1 MHTVNLYN
9 LHLHNFTDYRFCIF
23 DAVSVS
29 GDSLDTPYAF
39 YFTTSP
45 TITNTATVSG
55 IVGANPFGAM
65 IFLFDSNPFEEDE
78 SDWTEWT
85 VAPPASGAYTVDYVP
100 AGIYWPLVIKNM
112 YLDEDGD
119 IDIQNGSELAY
130 YDSNNDY
137 RPDSIL
143 VSPGAIISGID
154 MTLHDVFTQTA
165 RNPIPDLELIVQNW
179 SSDAQLIMFGGD
191 ELYPNGESLFWQF
204 MYFSPS
210 LMNFSQWLTVGDLVA
225 SMRIDSFVVDTTAL
239 PLNWLDSDTIMSI
252 AESNGGFDYR
262 QLYPDVEIYGSCG
275 YFTPQFEKYLEKF
288 EYKNSISKNVLD
300 VQTAV
305 WNIEYESGLTLE
317 SLFFLIDA
325 VDGTILNLPVTAA
338 NAEQKALQL
347 AQTWALDASLQN
359 ISNQWAPV
367 DTSGTSE
374 LWSCIYYSSQ
384 KDSLYAVTLWGL
396 LPFYSGPVGI
406 LPTDT
411 LTIKLGWIDSDMA
424 VDIAEFN
431 GGSDYRQNNIQ
442 VHVSAA
448 LGKWDDIV
456 YPDSIVWKFT
466 YESSTANTLEIF
478 IDAYTGDFI
487 NGIENTNNANTP
499 NTFVLEQNYP
509 NPFNP
514 KTTFEFN
521 LPTVAEVEIKIYNL
535 AGQEVGFINKGTMS
549 AGNQKIIW
557 NAENLPSGIYFY
569 KIIAGEFSDIKK
581 CILIK

>member
-1 MHTVNLYN
+1 MKKLIIRNFILILCVICFYSSNIFSQFSVVSITPSNGTANVDTATTLSITFSAAIDTSARFAYPGDFFISLFFTPDSLVHEPESITFSPDMHTVNLYN

-23 DAVSVS
+23 DAVSVL

-55 IVGANPFGAM
+55 IAGANPFGAM

-165 RNPIPDLELIVQNW
+165 RNPIPDLELIVHNW
-179 SSDAQLIMFGGD
+179 SADARLVEFETYDLLPDGYSM
-191 ELYPNGESLFWQF
+191 FWQF
-204 MYFSPS
+204 TYYSPLLLQS
-210 LMNFSQWLTVGDLVA
+210 KSWLSVGDLVI
-225 SMRIDSFVVDTTAL
+225 SIIDDSINTDTTAL

-252 AESNGGFDYR
+252 AENSGGFQFR
-262 QLYPDVEIYGSCG
+262 QLYPDVEIIGGCG
-275 YFTPQFEKYLEKF
+275 YFETPIGKKSQ
-288 EYKNSISKNVLD
+288 I
-300 VQTAV
+300 AV
-305 WNIEYESGLTLE
+305 WFVEYNSEFTSANLFYLINAITGQIITGIDNKIDQNKPITFTL
-317 SLFFLIDA
+317 
-325 VDGTILNLPVTAA
+325 N
-338 NAEQKALQL
+338 
-347 AQTWALDASLQN
+347 
-359 ISNQWAPV
+359 
-367 DTSGTSE
+367 
-374 LWSCIYYSSQ
+374 
-384 KDSLYAVTLWGL
+384 
-396 LPFYSGPVGI
+396 
-406 LPTDT
+406 
-411 LTIKLGWIDSDMA
+411 
-424 VDIAEFN
+424 
-431 GGSDYRQNNIQ
+431 
-442 VHVSAA
+442 
-448 LGKWDDIV
+448 
-456 YPDSIVWKFT
+456 
-466 YESSTANTLEIF
+466 
-478 IDAYTGDFI
+478 
-487 NGIENTNNANTP
+487 
-499 NTFVLEQNYP
+499 QNYP

-514 KTTFEFN
+514 TTTIEFN

-535 AGQEVGFINKGTMS
+535 AAQEVGFIKKGTMS